1 MSSDVMEKVKQL
13 PPDKQKEVEDF
24 VDYLISKYSIGE
36 EAADTESIGEKRRRN
51 MGRMRGQIWM
61 ADDFNETPEDFKDY
75 M

>member
-1 MSSDVMEKVKQL
+1 MSAETIEKLKKL

-24 VDYLISKYSIGE
+24 VDYLISKYKIEGE
-36 EAADTESIGEKRRRN
+36 EKNGSIADQRKKN
-51 MGRMRGQIWM
+51 MGRFKDQIWM